1 MQLRRIRLINFR
13 QHADTVLEFDRGLTG
28 IVGPN
33 GAGKSTL
40 LEAIAWAMY
49 GTPAARGNRDS
60 IRRRSA
66 PPRSKV
72 EVELDFAIGAHQ
84 YRVVRSLQGA
94 SLYLDGEA
102 APIANSSAAVSER
115 VGRLLGMT
123 KEEFFNTYF
132 TGQKELAVMA
142 SMTAPERARFLSR
155 VLGYERL
162 ALVQT
167 RLKEE
172 RSILKAQLQTAE
184 TGLEDP
190 AQLAGEEQRAGERLM
205 TADTELAR
213 AAAHRTAA
221 DRAHAVMAPEWQRL
235 EQRREQVRTIE
246 SDLQIADHSAVEA
259 RRSFETMDLALRE
272 ALEARAQREEL
283 LPGLADWDELIA
295 RRDRLEADSHAF
307 AGRRGVEAE
316 AAEVRRNA
324 AALGDRLAQLPDPAR
339 LALVREEIVRA
350 EAALQQS
357 GTALEELRN
366 EVVRERQNAE
376 TMLKGLYAQHDDMK
390 SEKVRLESAGAEG
403 VCPTCGKPLGKEY
416 EGVLDDLETR
426 LAVIVADGR
435 HYRARIEQLTREPE
449 TLVAARKGHE
459 AAEADLTRLTR
470 AVGRIEEGVAER
482 ARIET
487 SRIELVSRLERLE
500 RQLAAV
506 PTTYD
511 ETLHQSVRERIAALE
526 PRREQVLLL
535 GARAE
540 RAVDLV
546 ARAAEAEQALTRL
559 ESRAAGL
566 RLELAALGW
575 SAEEYELG
583 RQRIQAAERERQAAE
598 LALVRASGERAA
610 AAESRDQVARR
621 RADRDRRAA
630 EADRIRSD
638 LELNQELD
646 RAFTDLR
653 DELNEQ
659 LRPDLADH
667 ASVLLRA
674 LTNDRYSDLDLD
686 EDYVATI
693 VDDGEPKTVI
703 SGGEEDVVNLA
714 LRLAISQMIAERAGQ
729 PFSLLILDEV
739 FGSLDEERRASVVE
753 LLRAL
758 ADRFPQVILITH
770 IESVRDGFDRIVR
783 IDYDVEQGIARARE
797 ERVPTEESDAAA

>member
-1 MQLRRIRLINFR
+1 MQLRRIRLTNFR
-13 QHADTVLEFDRGLTG
+13 QHADTVLEFGRGLTG

-72 EVELDFAIGAHQ
+72 EVELEFAIGAHQ
-84 YRVVRSLQGA
+84 YRVVRSLQSA
-94 SLYLDGEA
+94 SLHLDGEA
-102 APIANSSAAVSER
+102 APIANSPAAVSDR

-123 KEEFFNTYF
+123 KDEFFNTYF

-172 RSILKAQLQTAE
+172 RSVLKAQLQTAE
-184 TGLEDP
+184 TGLVD
-190 AQLAGEEQRAGERLM
+190 LAELVAEERRAAERLA
-205 TADTELAR
+205 TADLELAR
-213 AAAHRTAA
+213 TAAHRAA
-221 DRAHAVMAPEWQRL
+221 CDRAHAMIAPEWQRL

-259 RRSFETMDLALRE
+259 RRAFETLDLALRE
-272 ALEARAQREEL
+272 ALEAKARRAEL
-283 LPGLADWDELIA
+283 LPGLANWDDLIA
-295 RRDRLEADSHAF
+295 RRDRLDADSHAF
-307 AGRRGVEAE
+307 AGRRAVAAE

-324 AALGDRLAQLPDPAR
+324 VALGERLARLPGSERLVAAR
-339 LALVREEIVRA
+339 TEIGAA

-357 GTALEELRN
+357 ATAAEELRN
-366 EVVRERQNAE
+366 EMVREKQNAE
-376 TMLKGLYAQHDDMK
+376 TMLKGLYAQHDEVK
-390 SEKVRLESAGAEG
+390 EQKQRLADAGAEG
-403 VCPTCGKPLGKEY
+403 VCPTCGKPLGREY
-416 EGVLDDLETR
+416 AAVLDDLEGR
-426 LAVIVADGR
+426 LVVIVADGK

-449 TLVAARKGHE
+449 TLVAARKRHE

-482 ARIET
+482 
-487 SRIELVSRLERLE
+487 SRMEVDRTELLVRLERLDQ
-500 RQLAAV
+500 QLAAV

-511 ETLHQSVRERIAALE
+511 EALHQAVRAQITALE
-526 PRREQVLLL
+526 PRREQALLL

-540 RAVDLV
+540 RAVELV
-546 ARAAEAEQALTRL
+546 VQATEAEQALTRF
-559 ESRAAGL
+559 ETRVASL
-566 RLELAALGW
+566 REELVTLGW
-575 SAEEYELG
+575 SAAEYELG

-598 LALVRASGERAA
+598 LALVRSGAERGAA
-610 AAESRDQVARR
+610 VEFRDHVTRR
-621 RADRDRRAA
+621 RTDRDRRAG
-630 EADRIRSD
+630 EVDRIRGD

-653 DELNEQ
+653 DELNAA

-674 LTNDRYSDLDLD
+674 LTNDRYSDLELD

-693 VDDGEPKTVI
+693 IDDGEPKPVI

-739 FGSLDEERRASVVE
+739 FGSLDEERRTAVVG

-770 IESVRDGFDRIVR
+770 IESVREGFDRIVR
-783 IDYDVEQGIARARE
+783 IDFDAEQGIARARE
-797 ERVPTEESDAAA
+797 ERMTTEESDAAA

>member
-1 MQLRRIRLINFR
+1 MQLRRIRLTNFR

-94 SLYLDGEA
+94 SLHLDGEA
-102 APIANSSAAVSER
+102 APIANSSAAVSDR

-142 SMTAPERARFLSR
+142 SMSAPERARFLSR

-190 AQLAGEEQRAGERLM
+190 AQLAGEEQRAGERL
-205 TADTELAR
+205 
-213 AAAHRTAA
+213 AAAELGLSRATAHRIAS

-235 EQRREQVRTIE
+235 ELRREQVRTIE
-246 SDLQIADHSAVEA
+246 SDLQISDHSAIEA
-259 RRSFETMDLALRE
+259 RRSFEIMDLALRE
-272 ALEARAQREEL
+272 ALEAQAQREEL
-283 LPGLADWDELIA
+283 LPGLAEWDDLIA
-295 RRDRLEADSHAF
+295 RRDRLDADSHAF
-307 AGRRGVEAE
+307 AGRRAVEAE
-316 AAEVRRNA
+316 AAEVRRNVA
-324 AALGDRLAQLPDPAR
+324 ASGDRLAQLPDPAR
-339 LALVREEIVRA
+339 LALAREEIARV

-357 GTALEELRN
+357 AATAEELRN
-366 EVVRERQNAE
+366 ELVRERQNAE
-376 TMLKGLYAQHDDMK
+376 TMLKGLYAQHDEMK
-390 SEKVRLESAGAEG
+390 GQKARLTSAGAEG

-416 EGVLDDLETR
+416 EGVLDDLEGR

-449 TLVAARKGHE
+449 ALVAARKSLE
-459 AAEADLTRLTR
+459 TAEAEVTRLTR

-482 ARIET
+482 VRIEA
-487 SRIELVSRLERLE
+487 SRSDLVARLERLE

-511 ETLHQSVRERIAALE
+511 EALHQSVRERITALE
-526 PRREQVLLL
+526 PRREQVVLL

-540 RAVDLV
+540 RAVELV
-546 ARAAEAEQALTRL
+546 ARAAEAEQALTRI
-559 ESRAAGL
+559 ETRAAGL
-566 RLELAALGW
+566 REELAALGW

-598 LALVRASGERAA
+598 LALVRAGAERSA
-610 AAESRDQVARR
+610 AAELRDQVARR

-797 ERVPTEESDAAA
+797 ERVTPEESDAAA